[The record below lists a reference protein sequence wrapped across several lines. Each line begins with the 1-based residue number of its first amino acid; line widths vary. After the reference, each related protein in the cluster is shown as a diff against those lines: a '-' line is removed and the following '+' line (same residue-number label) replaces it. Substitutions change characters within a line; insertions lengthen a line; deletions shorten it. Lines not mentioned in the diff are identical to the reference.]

1 MRNSKL
7 LNVET
12 NLYVKNDIIIHPNEG
27 YDLGLLSQ
35 TTPVKIFANTS
46 VDVFKSEDENSI
58 DGIVILKNDCRQGNI
73 QLSKKYWN
81 LIGKPE
87 KVILYYE
94 NNKILISNF

>member
-1 MRNSKL
+1 MKNSKL

-27 YDLGLLSQ
+27 YDLGLLSHS
-35 TTPVKIFANTS
+35 TPVKIFTNTS
-46 VDVFKSEDENSI
+46 IDIFKSADEDFI
-58 DGIVILKNDCRQGNI
+58 DGVIILENGCRQGNI
-73 QLSKKYWN
+73 QLSKKCWN
-81 LIGKPE
+81 LMGKPE